1 MQFLDSVRVIGRFTE
16 TAIVTPD
23 ETYFTDSGLSFFGRV
38 KSQTPNN
45 QEIGFYENIS
55 NFERVISLFNDPEVT
70 LNDDTL
76 KIRDETGNASFVTS
90 DVRLIRNL
98 QTTDAKRAV
107 EQTIAVEPTL
117 KANIGKDIISRI
129 RTASSAIPNSKVVIY
144 SRDGNIEFIVKDVD
158 ILMSTSN
165 QYRFKIEGTSTKDC
179 GVVLDASFFAKL
191 GGDFELSLVFS
202 EKAST
207 FRAILQN
214 EEVTIVIPTAHT
226 AV

>member
-1 MQFLDSVRVIGRFTE
+1 MQFLDAVQVIGRFTE
-16 TAIVTPD
+16 TAIITPN
-23 ETYFTDSGLSFFGRV
+23 ETYFTDANTAFFGCV

-55 NFERVISLFNDPEVT
+55 NFLRVTSLFNEPEVALT
-70 LNDDTL
+70 EETL
-76 KIRDETGNASFVTS
+76 KIKDETGNANFVTS

-98 QTTDAKRAV
+98 QTVDAQRAV
-107 EQTIAVEPTL
+107 EQTIAVQPTL
-117 KANIGKDIISRI
+117 TASISKDITGRI
-129 RTASSAIPNSKVVIY
+129 RTASGAIPNSKVVIY

-158 ILMSTSN
+158 VLMSTSN
-165 QYRFKIEGTSTKDC
+165 SYRFKVDGTSTKDC

-191 GGDFELSLVFS
+191 GGEFELSLVFS

-207 FRAILQN
+207 FRAILKN
-214 EEVTIVIPTAHT
+214 EDVTIVIPTAHT